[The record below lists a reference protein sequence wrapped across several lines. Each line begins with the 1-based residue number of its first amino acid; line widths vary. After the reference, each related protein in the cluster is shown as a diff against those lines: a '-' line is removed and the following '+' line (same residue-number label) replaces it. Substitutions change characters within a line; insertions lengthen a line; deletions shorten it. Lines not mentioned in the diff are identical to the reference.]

1 MEKVAG
7 ILPSREKRYIKGESV
22 TQESDISSRVFE
34 ENPDIFVNICSFDDA
49 SKNSYFATALK

>member
-22 TQESDISSRVFE
+22 TQESDISSRMLE
-34 ENPDIFVNICSFDDA
+34 ENPDTLSGKKKPGIKLTGLNC
-49 SKNSYFATALK
+49 